1 MPAPGLSPPVL
12 PRPPP
17 HAAPATRPPSRRGA
31 GGGSNAKGALGYA
44 RAAVSVVE
52 SAQAAC
58 GGPLDAIVLCS
69 GSGGTHA
76 GMLAG
81 LRACGDTTPVFGV
94 SVRFDEPKQK
104 ARIEEQYAACAK
116 LFGCEAPVD
125 DVVILD
131 TMVGPGYSLPT
142 EGMTEA
148 VSLFARLEGILLDP
162 VYTGKGAA
170 GLLSLVRDGTFKS
183 GSKVLFLHT
192 GGAPS
197 LFHYQ
202 PLQQGA
208 PGKVAESEMA

>member
-1 MPAPGLSPPVL
+1 
-12 PRPPP
+12 
-17 HAAPATRPPSRRGA
+17 
-31 GGGSNAKGALGYA
+31 
-44 RAAVSVVE
+44 
-52 SAQAAC
+52 
-58 GGPLDAIVLCS
+58 
-69 GSGGTHA
+69 
-76 GMLAG
+76 MLAG

-170 GLLSLVRDGTFKS
+170 GLLSLVRDGTLKS